1 MKKTA
6 LAAIALAAALGL
18 SGCGG
23 ETSPAEED
31 HIPPAEEE
39 YGPLPKE
46 PEPETEPETALD
58 LGDPWE
64 RYADPAALAPA
75 EDAPAGT
82 FVFDDRTLTVEDAP
96 ENEVEALIYTEYYSE
111 SAADFETYSS
121 LYGKDEV
128 LNIIVESTIRDF
140 YEGIYMSAY
149 TLHDLSL
156 LTEEEINA
164 LGEYYRTDM
173 PKSAGAFAL
182 DPWAVVQ
189 LDFTLAHNQAS
200 LARGPDQ
207 ISDGRYRW
215 CYLCG
220 KTADDPQW
228 KIYGFYWEDFL
239 VDLSPAGTA

>member
-6 LAAIALAAALGL
+6 LAAVALAAALGL

-39 YGPLPKE
+39 QIPLPKE
-46 PEPETEPETALD
+46 PKPENALE

-121 LYGKDEV
+121 LYGKNTV
-128 LNIIVESTIRDF
+128 LNISAENTVRNF
-140 YEGIYMSAY
+140 YEGVYMSAY

-164 LGEYYRTDM
+164 LGKHYRTNM

-189 LDFTLAHNQAS
+189 LDFTLAHN
-200 LARGPDQ
+200 
-207 ISDGRYRW
+207 
-215 CYLCG
+215 
-220 KTADDPQW
+220 
-228 KIYGFYWEDFL
+228 
-239 VDLSPAGTA
+239 